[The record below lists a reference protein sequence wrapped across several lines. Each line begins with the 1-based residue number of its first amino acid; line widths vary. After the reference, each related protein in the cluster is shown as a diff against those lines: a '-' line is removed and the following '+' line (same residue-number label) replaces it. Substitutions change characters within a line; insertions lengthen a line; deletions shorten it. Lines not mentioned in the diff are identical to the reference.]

1 MQISGK
7 TVLPLRSKKM
17 SEAANEKTYA
27 LFANPAN
34 RKLIAELENTGAK
47 VFQFPPINVEK
58 TALDEKSVENL
69 RHLANFDWLIFPD
82 VLAVDYFLEALEENE
97 IDSFEIDF
105 LRVCAFGES
114 ISDRLRFA
122 AIHADIIAASIEFDV
137 VFVAM
142 LDYIGAGEMRGLKV
156 LFPKENFYEDPLT
169 KRMQAFGAEV
179 FELPIYKVK
188 IEKSLELTKLK
199 TLLEAGAIDEFIFT
213 APDDFIALRQYFEN
227 RKLIDIFKAVKVSAA
242 DAVNFQT
249 AREHKL
255 ETVGLFHSGK
265 LGRV

>member
-1 MQISGK
+1 
-7 TVLPLRSKKM
+7 M